1 MGAFLIR
8 YLFGLLNA
16 SRKSIYQNCLIGLM
30 IATVW
35 FVYIQMIPYEEII
48 SGGKAPRFAD
58 SVLECRVEPHNIKW
72 FLVAFIILT
81 VSCFCLIF

>member
-1 MGAFLIR
+1 
-8 YLFGLLNA
+8 
-16 SRKSIYQNCLIGLM
+16 M

-48 SGGKAPRFAD
+48 SGGKHPDLPTLFL
-58 SVLECRVEPHNIKW
+58 SVAFEPHNIKW

>member
-1 MGAFLIR
+1 
-8 YLFGLLNA
+8 
-16 SRKSIYQNCLIGLM
+16 M

-48 SGGKAPRFAD
+48 KGGKAPRFD
-58 SVLECRVEPHNIKW
+58 NCFLSVAFEPHNIKW

-81 VSCFCLIF
+81 VSYFV